1 MLKDTK
7 TLYYEAENTERKA
20 RKALERKLKMRSKKS
35 YAIGEIAVM
44 KTCNKKYKAYVEICN
59 R

>member
-1 MLKDTK
+1 M
-7 TLYYEAENTERKA
+7 AENTERKA